1 MPRYALLLPLL
12 FLGSCA
18 LLPRPCLI
26 ASPCPCENTY
36 RILDEA
42 SGRLIT
48 VFQSPHFDQL
58 FDSCACKRRLHPTG
72 IRVTFLSQGEI
83 SEACKATAEIRTG
96 FYRPVLGQEA
106 ITILRNAAGE
116 LGANAVSLEYYEPG
130 NESIGRAYRCDEKFL
145 AGIEDETLNRNRRR
159 SDPNSPSGAEN
170 LVWQEC
176 SYGQA
181 AGRPC
186 GGKALSFEWSAAE
199 QYCLDLRLD
208 GRAWRLP
215 SREELRRIVDA
226 RVPEGRARIDAREFP
241 NTRRHVYWTS
251 TPYAR
256 DPNVY
261 WVVDFDTGADYG
273 YAHENPGFVRCVAD
287 IAPRGNNP

>member
-1 MPRYALLLPLL
+1 MPRYAMLLPLL
-12 FLGSCA
+12 FLGACA

-26 ASPCPCENTY
+26 ANPCPCQNTY

-42 SGRLIT
+42 SGRLLK
-48 VFQSPHFDQL
+48 VYQSPHFDQL
-58 FDSCACKRRLHPTG
+58 FESCSCKRRLHPTG
-72 IRVTFLSQGEI
+72 TRVTFLSQGEI
-83 SEACKATAEIRTG
+83 SEACKPAAEIRTG

-116 LGANAVSLEYYEPG
+116 LGANAVALEYYEPG
-130 NESIGRAYRCDEKFL
+130 YESIGRAYRCDEKFL
-145 AGIEDETLNRNRRR
+145 SGLDQAKNQRYDRRTEPEPVRN
-159 SDPNSPSGAEN
+159 S
-170 LVWQEC
+170 LIWQEC

-181 AGRPC
+181 GGRPC
-186 GGKALSFEWSAAE
+186 GGKAQSFSWSAAE
-199 QYCLDLRLD
+199 RYCLDLRLD

-215 SREELRRIVDA
+215 SLDELRKIVDL
-226 RVPEGRARIDAREFP
+226 RTSEGRARINAQEFP

-251 TPYAR
+251 TRYAK

-273 YAHENPGFVRCVAD
+273 YGQENPGFVRCVAD
-287 IAPRGNNP
+287 VDR

>member
-1 MPRYALLLPLL
+1 MRRIAVLLPLL
-12 FLGSCA
+12 FLGACA

-26 ASPCPCENTY
+26 GNPCPCENTY

-42 SGRLIT
+42 SGRLLR
-48 VFQSPHFDQL
+48 VHQSPHFDRL
-58 FDSCACKRRLHPTG
+58 FDSCSCRRRLHPTG
-72 IRVTFLSQGEI
+72 IRVAFLSQGEL
-83 SEACKATAEIRTG
+83 SDACRPAAEIRTG

-116 LGANAVSLEYYEPG
+116 LGANAVTLEYYEPG
-130 NESIGRAYRCDEKFL
+130 YESIGRAYRCDDAFL
-145 AGIEDETLNRNRRR
+145 AKLDANDR
-159 SDPNSPSGAEN
+159 SSDQRGTIPGGERARPS
-170 LVWQEC
+170 LIWQEC

-186 GGKALSFEWSAAE
+186 GGKALPFEWSAAE
-199 QYCLDLRLD
+199 RYCLDLRLD

-215 SREELRRIVDA
+215 ELDELRRLVDA
-226 RVPEGRARIDAREFP
+226 RIPEGRARINAREFP

-251 TPYAR
+251 TPYAKQEH
-256 DPNVY
+256 VY

-273 YAHENPGFVRCVAD
+273 YARDNPGFVRCVSD
-287 IAPRGNNP
+287 VERE